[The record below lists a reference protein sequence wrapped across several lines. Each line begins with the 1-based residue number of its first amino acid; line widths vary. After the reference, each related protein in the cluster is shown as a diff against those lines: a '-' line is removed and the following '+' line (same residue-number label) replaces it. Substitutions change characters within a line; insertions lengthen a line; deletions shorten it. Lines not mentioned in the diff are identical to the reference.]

1 MNQDAY
7 TRLANCNLFIFD
19 LDGTVYAET
28 DHFEHYLQQLAR
40 FVGDEAREA
49 FLREAQESLAEQGG
63 RFYGQ
68 AFTRLTGEPVAVED
82 EPSEQHLHVDDPW
95 GVLQAVA
102 ARHGVSVT
110 DRDKAFLRTRDF
122 MAGPFPMTPL
132 AGLRDAMLALRSEG
146 RHVVLAT
153 NSPEPDSRAI
163 LRKLELEDVLEDYVF
178 QARKPYRTAEH
189 FTRWLAHYD
198 IPPEQAVS
206 VGDHYRNEM
215 RPAIRLGMNTIYIDR
230 YIGQPR
236 ADVTVQLRHP
246 GELADILR
254 RSLRS
259 GAEE

>member
-1 MNQDAY
+1 MNQDVY
-7 TRLANCNLFIFD
+7 TRLANCKLFIFD

-28 DHFEHYLQQLAR
+28 EHFEHYLQQLAT
-40 FVGDEAREA
+40 FVGEEQRAA
-49 FLREAQESLAEQGG
+49 FLREARAGIAEDDGA
-63 RFYGQ
+63 FYGR
-68 AFTRLTGEPVAVED
+68 AFTRATGEPVALED

-122 MAGPFPMTPL
+122 MAGAFAMMPL
-132 AGLRDAMLALRSEG
+132 AGLRDAMVALRREG
-146 RHVVLAT
+146 RHVVMAT

-189 FTRWLAHYD
+189 FTRWLTAYD
-198 IPPEQAVS
+198 IPPAQAVS

-215 RPAIRLGMNTIYIDR
+215 RPAIKLGMNTIYIDR

-236 ADVTVQLRHP
+236 SDVTLQLRHP
-246 GELADILR
+246 GELADVLR
-254 RSLRS
+254 RCVS
-259 GAEE
+259 GAK